1 MTDTD
6 KERDAALENAERYS
20 HARDSGHIDFVK
32 KARRCE
38 DFFHGYENK
47 QWDSTVAAKL
57 RAQRKPVLT
66 INKIFPTLGTVM
78 GEQLQNQVDISF
90 RAANGGDPEVAT
102 ALDKVWVY
110 IANDNGLEWVRSEV
124 ADDGFIKS
132 RGFFDVRMIFDE
144 NLKGDIAV
152 RRENPYNVVLETDSS
167 EYDADEW
174 NEVFVTKWVTGDD
187 IRLLYGKEEAAKI
200 LENRHSSNIPHLSYD
215 FLDSPAGTFGKDRE
229 PSQYPA
235 RYGKDRKIIRLIE
248 RQYKELRRVEHFV
261 DPVTGESR
269 VIPNSWDHN
278 KISKVVDATGV
289 IVIPRRTKII
299 RWTVS
304 ADDFLMFDED
314 SPYKHFTI
322 VPFFPYLRDGQTI
335 GLVENL
341 LSPQENLNKTRSQ
354 ELHIVNTTANSGWK
368 LKKDALQNM
377 SIYELEQK
385 GAETGLILELDDIDG
400 AEKINPNQ
408 VPTGL
413 DRISFKSDEDI
424 KQISNVGDSQR
435 GLDRADVSGKAIE
448 KKQIRGAVNL
458 AKPFSNLIRSDHMV
472 ARNCL
477 DLVQE
482 FMTEERTLVIT
493 GNDPRKEVEEIT
505 VNQAT
510 PEGTVVNDLT
520 LGEYSVLTTVIPIR
534 EQYEDTIFEQM
545 LQMRRELGIEI
556 PDAAILANSKL
567 PNKQE
572 LIDGMAEG
580 DGARQKL
587 EELDLAE
594 KQAKIDKINTES
606 IKIRAEAVEKI
617 GRAKQTEEEGQQGGL
632 TPELMLQKQEIDGK
646 LALEQRKIDGEL
658 KLKQEEMRRKH
669 VIDVANLKLKEREI
683 DVKEKQAAK
692 APSQTSGAKK

>member
-1 MTDTD
+1 MTDTGR
-6 KERDAALENAERYS
+6 ERDIALDNAERYAHS
-20 HARDSGHIDFVK
+20 RDNGHLDFVK

-38 DFFHGYENK
+38 KFFHGYDNK
-47 QWDSTVAAKL
+47 QWDEAVAARLK
-57 RAQRKPVLT
+57 AQRKPVLT

-110 IANDNGLEWVRSEV
+110 IVNDNGVEWVRAEV

-132 RGFFDVRMIFDE
+132 RGYFDVRMIFDE
-144 NLKGDIAV
+144 NLKGDIAI
-152 RRENPYNVVLETDSS
+152 RKENPYNVVLETDSS
-167 EYDADEW
+167 DYDADNW

-187 IRLLYGKEEAAKI
+187 IRLEYGKEEAAKT

-229 PSQYPA
+229 PSAYPT
-235 RYGKDRKIIRLIE
+235 RHSKSRRIVRLIE

-261 DPVTGESR
+261 DPITGESR
-269 VIPNSWDHN
+269 AIPNNWDHN
-278 KISKVVDATGV
+278 KVSKVIDATGV

-304 ADDFLMFDED
+304 ADDFLLFDED

-368 LKKDALQNM
+368 LKKGSLQNM

-385 GAETGLILELDDIDG
+385 GAETGLILELEDVDG

-448 KKQIRGAVNL
+448 KKQVRGAVNL
-458 AKPFSNLIRSDHMV
+458 AKPFANLIRSDHMV
-472 ARNCL
+472 ARNTL

-493 GNDPRKEVEEIT
+493 GNDPRKQTEELT

-520 LGEYSVLTTVIPIR
+520 LGEYSVITTVIPIR

-545 LQMRRELGIEI
+545 VQMRSELGIEI
-556 PDAAILANSKL
+556 PDTAILQNSKL

-572 LIDGMAEG
+572 IIDGLAEG
-580 DGARQKL
+580 DVPRQKL
-587 EELDLAE
+587 QELEIEE
-594 KQAKIDKINTES
+594 KQAQVDKLKSDN
-606 IKIRAEAVEKI
+606 IKSRADSVEKI
-617 GRAKQTEEEGQQGGL
+617 ARAKKTTEEGQTEQL
-632 TPELMLQKQEIDGK
+632 TPELQLKAKEVDGK
-646 LALEQRKIDGEL
+646 LALEQRKIDGDHRL
-658 KLKQEEMRRKH
+658 AQEKMRRDH
-669 VIDVANLKLKEREI
+669 AIDVAKLNLEKEKI
-683 DVKEKQAAK
+683 DVQKAQAQK
-692 APSQTSGAKK
+692 AASQTSTSS